1 MKEKENKKFGKNFL
15 MGDSMIYKKIT
26 SPIGMLTIFS
36 SGKGIC
42 RINFENEN
50 CDLHGYEEGADLYIE
65 ECLHQLDLYF
75 KKELK
80 EFDLKLDINGTE
92 FQKSVWNE
100 LLKIPYGEVK
110 TYGQIAKAIGKPN
123 AARAVGQALNKNPIP
138 IVIPCHRVI
147 GADGSLTGFGG
158 GIEVKKFLLRH
169 EV

>member
-1 MKEKENKKFGKNFL
+1 
-15 MGDSMIYKKIT
+15 MIYKKMV

-42 RINFENEN
+42 RIKFENEN
-50 CDLHGYEEGADLYIE
+50 CELHGYEEDADLYIE

-147 GADGSLTGFGG
+147 GADGSLTGFAG